1 MVGGFLKESDMD
13 GHAENAPESLSD
25 LASFLSDTPDE
36 ESGDEEL
43 SQDESDESTAEGDTD
58 GEESDGQEESDDE
71 ESSED
76 EDAEDTPAPER
87 TLKVTVKGDDGT
99 EQELEVEESELVKGY
114 QRQADYTRKT
124 QELAQREHQAVEQL
138 KSKYDEFANQYVQRA
153 EASRAAIVQ
162 LAGLRSE
169 AEMAQLAQ
177 SDPAA
182 WVAENQRQQSI
193 YSVLNQLDQQ
203 ITAERQAIE
212 QRQAQAQAQWKAQ
225 AFQQAWSELSKEG
238 IDREKLAKVYGDVSK
253 QYGFTPQELG
263 NVMDHRLVKMMR
275 DAAAYQ
281 ELKSQKPVVQ
291 KKVSEAPKL
300 PSKANPTPQSRKNAQ
315 LEKRFQGG
323 RAKLNDLASYLR

>member
-1 MVGGFLKESDMD
+1 MS
-13 GHAENAPESLSD
+13 GHAETAPESLSD
-25 LASFLSDTPDE
+25 LASFLSDTPDQESEQE
-36 ESGDEEL
+36 ENEGI
-43 SQDESDESTAEGDTD
+43 SDESTDEIDTD
-58 GEESDGQEESDDE
+58 EEDTDGQEESEDE

-76 EDAEDTPAPER
+76 EDAEETPAPER
-87 TLKVTVKGDDGT
+87 KLKVTVKGDDGT
-99 EQELEVEESELVKGY
+99 EQELEVDESELVKGY

-138 KSKYDEFANQYVQRA
+138 KSKYDEFANTYVQKA

-193 YSVLNQLDQQ
+193 YAVLSQMDQQ
-203 ITAERQAIE
+203 IAAERQAIE

-225 AFQQAWSELSKEG
+225 AFQQAWQELSKEG

-253 QYGFTPQELG
+253 TYGFTPQELG

-281 ELKSQKPVVQ
+281 ELKSQKPAVQ

-300 PSKANPTPQSRKNAQ
+300 PSKANPTPQQRKNVQ

-323 RAKLNDLASYLR
+323 RAKLNDLAAYLR

>member
-13 GHAENAPESLSD
+13 GHAQAPDSLSD
-25 LASFLSDTPDE
+25 LASFLADTPDE
-36 ESGDEEL
+36 ESADEEL
-43 SQDESDESTAEGDTD
+43 SLDESDESTAEGDTD
-58 GEESDGQEESDDE
+58 DEESDGQEESDDE

-76 EDAEDTPAPER
+76 EDAEETPAPER
-87 TLKVTVKGDDGT
+87 KLKVTVKGDDGT
-99 EQELEVEESELVKGY
+99 EQELEVDESELVKGY

-138 KSKYDEFANQYVQRA
+138 KSKYDEFANTYVQKA

-193 YSVLNQLDQQ
+193 YAVLSQMDQQ
-203 ITAERQAIE
+203 IAAERQAIE
-212 QRQAQAQAQWKAQ
+212 QRQQQQIQQQRAEM
-225 AFQQAWSELSKEG
+225 FQRSWAELQKDG
-238 IDREKLAKVYGDVSK
+238 VDREKLSKAYQDVSKVYG
-253 QYGFTPQELG
+253 FTSDELA
-263 NVMDHRLVKMMR
+263 NVLDHRQVRVML
-275 DAAAYQ
+275 DALAYRQ
-281 ELKSQKPVVQ
+281 LKEQKPAVQ
-291 KKVSEAPKL
+291 KKVSDAPKL
-300 PSKANPTPQSRKNAQ
+300 PSKANPTPQQRKNVQ

-323 RAKLNDLASYLR
+323 RAKLNDLAAYLR

>member
-1 MVGGFLKESDMD
+1 MD
-13 GHAENAPESLSD
+13 GHAENAPDSLSD
-25 LASFLSDTPDE
+25 LASFLADTPDE
-36 ESGDEEL
+36 ESTDEDVEL
-43 SQDESDESTAEGDTD
+43 DESDDSTAEGDTD
-58 GEESDGQEESDDE
+58 DEESDGQEESDDE
-71 ESSED
+71 SD

-87 TLKVTVKGDDGT
+87 KLKVTVKGDDGT
-99 EQELEVEESELVKGY
+99 EQELEVDESELVKGY

-138 KSKYDEFANQYVQRA
+138 KTKYDEFANQYVQRA
-153 EASRAAIVQ
+153 ESSRAAIVQ

-169 AEMAQLAQ
+169 SEMAQLAQ
-177 SDPAA
+177 TDPAA

-193 YSVLNQLDQQ
+193 YAVLNQMDQQ
-203 ITAERQAIE
+203 ISAERQAIAE
-212 QRQAQAQAQWKAQ
+212 RQAKAQAEWKAQ
-225 AFQQAWSELSKEG
+225 AFQKAWGELQKEG
-238 IDREKLAKVYGDVSK
+238 IDRDKLAKVFGDVSK
-253 QYGFTPQELG
+253 TYGFSNEELG
-263 NVMDHRLVKMMR
+263 NVLDHRLVKMMR

-281 ELKSQKPVVQ
+281 ELKAQKPAVQ